1 MAVFQRRQSKLHTL
15 NFCDRD
21 ARVRCDS
28 CPRAVADQQNLTP
41 PEASSAVRAAPRA
54 GTAPQRRRD
63 HRRHR
68 TRRAKSPRRASPRS
82 CQPVLAPDPAR
93 DGRIAARPIAIGR
106 AHLLCVLPQPS
117 SHYPASF
124 ETRRLFPRAHNPR
137 GCYHGAAS
145 LCDTGRNST
154 NRLPGAAVRV
164 ALSASCPDL
173 FRASTPQ
180 CGQCR

>member
-28 CPRAVADQQNLTP
+28 CPRAVADEQNLTP

-54 GTAPQRRRD
+54 GTAPQRRRG

-124 ETRRLFPRAHNPR
+124 ETRRLFPARTIQGVATTARRP
-137 GCYHGAAS
+137 CAIQVET
-145 LCDTGRNST
+145 LQIDC
-154 NRLPGAAVRV
+154 PGAAVRV